1 MTAGRRRIEVR
12 PRDVPTIADTL
23 ARFAPGIRAAAPEI
37 IAAVRQAVP
46 SPRRPE

>member
-1 MTAGRRRIEVR
+1 
-12 PRDVPTIADTL
+12 VPTIADIL

-37 IAAVRQAVP
+37 VAAVRQAVP